1 MWVLS
6 NSKKFGRPS
15 LACRVL
21 RDTRGKRG
29 YDGGGEQVGGDVLE
43 SRGRAYSSIR
53 LIGLTDW
60 SRLRGANW
68 SPVGSAQQNQSSVRP
83 GR

>member
-1 MWVLS
+1 MM
-6 NSKKFGRPS
+6 
-15 LACRVL
+15 
-21 RDTRGKRG
+21 
-29 YDGGGEQVGGDVLE
+29 
-43 SRGRAYSSIR
+43 RAYSQGVRYRSIR

-60 SRLRGANW
+60 LRLRGANW